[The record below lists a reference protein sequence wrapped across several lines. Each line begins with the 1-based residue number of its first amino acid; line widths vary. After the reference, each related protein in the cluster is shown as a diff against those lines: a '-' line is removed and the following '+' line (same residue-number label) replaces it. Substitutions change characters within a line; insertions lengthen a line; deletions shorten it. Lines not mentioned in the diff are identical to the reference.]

1 MANHRARTPN
11 RAWWRMIG
19 ARLCHP
25 PKAPI
30 SAQRL
35 PGIELVDA
43 RTRVAHQVSADV
55 LLAGRARGEYEAL
68 CGVRLLAASLTE
80 PGHDWC
86 QLCREQVAPTA
97 CVSRSAVLRRGGAR

>member
-1 MANHRARTPN
+1 MANHRASTPD
-11 RAWWRMIG
+11 RACWRAIG

-25 PKAPI
+25 PKAP
-30 SAQRL
+30 APARRL

-43 RTRVAHQVSADV
+43 RTRVAHQVSAEV

-80 PGHDWC
+80 PGHDRC
-86 QLCREQVAPTA
+86 RSCREQVAPTA
-97 CVSRSAVLRRGGAR
+97 SGSRPALLRRGDAR